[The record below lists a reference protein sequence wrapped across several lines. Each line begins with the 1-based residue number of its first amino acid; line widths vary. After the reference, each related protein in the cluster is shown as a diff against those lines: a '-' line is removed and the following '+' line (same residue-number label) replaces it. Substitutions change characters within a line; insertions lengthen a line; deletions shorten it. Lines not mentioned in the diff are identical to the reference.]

1 MSLPSIRQG
10 EPSPFDAIRRVRAD
24 GSEYWSARELSQVC
38 EYETWRN
45 FAAAIDRAKLAIEN
59 SGDSLSSHVVEANK
73 LVARPQGGSVAL
85 EDYELS
91 RFAGYLVVM
100 NGDPRKKAIAAAQS
114 YFAIR
119 TREAETAPAALSRE
133 DRLAIGMQAMQ
144 ELVAE
149 KDQRIGELEPKARRF
164 DNFLSADGDYSASEC
179 AGVLNR
185 AGIKTGEKRLFETL
199 RMMRWTFQDHKGR
212 PRAYQTAKDSGLL
225 AEKPTGEWVDDD
237 GGVHIRCPQVRVT
250 PKGMSRLL
258 EEMRATA

>member
-1 MSLPSIRQG
+1 MSVPIVRQG

-24 GSEYWSARELSQVC
+24 GSEYWSARQLSQVC

-45 FAAAIDRAKLAIEN
+45 FAAAIDRAQIAIEN
-59 SGDSLSSHVVEANK
+59 SGDALTSHVVDASK
-73 LVARPQGGSVAL
+73 LVTRPQGGSIL
-85 EDYELS
+85 TEDFELS
-91 RFAGYLVVM
+91 RFAAYLVVM
-100 NGDPRKKAIAAAQS
+100 NGDPRKPAIASAQS

-119 TREAETAPAALSRE
+119 TRQAETAPAAMTRE

-149 KDQRIGELEPKARRF
+149 QESRIGELAPKAAKF
-164 DNFLSADGDYSASEC
+164 DNFLSADGDYSVSEC

-185 AGIKTGEKRLFETL
+185 AGIETGEKRLFETL
-199 RMMRWTFQDHKGR
+199 RMMRWTFQDSKGR
-212 PRAYQTAKDSGLL
+212 PRAYQSAKDSGVL

-258 EEMRATA
+258 ERLEVSA